1 MPYAAHLRCC
11 ILLSINTDRF
21 CGRLFAQ
28 RLQPATRRLTI
39 AESSIFWDTLLQLIE
54 EGKVVP
60 IAGQD
65 LLIVDTPVGPKLL
78 YTYLAEQLAD
88 YLGVSAENLSLG
100 SELNDVAYRFLA
112 QSNQV
117 EDIYPALKAVASKA
131 EALPVP
137 EPLLQLADIR
147 PLQLF
152 VTTTFDS
159 FLTRA
164 INQKRFGGNLK
175 TKVFAYSPTEAT
187 DLPGDMKSLNFSHR
201 LSLAG

>member
-1 MPYAAHLRCC
+1 MLYT
-11 ILLSINTDRF
+11 LLKSARIGSFETCSII
-21 CGRLFAQ
+21 
-28 RLQPATRRLTI
+28 QPATRRSI
-39 AESSIFWDTLLQLIE
+39 IPESSIFWDTLLQLIE

-65 LLIVDTPVGPKLL
+65 LLTVDTPAGSKLL
-78 YTYLAEQLAD
+78 YAYLAEELAG
-88 YLGVSAENLSLG
+88 YLGVSADSLPAG
-100 SELNDVAYRFLA
+100 SELNEVAYRFLA

-164 INQKRFGGNLK
+164 LNQKRFGG
-175 TKVFAYSPTEAT
+175 
-187 DLPGDMKSLNFSHR
+187 
-201 LSLAG
+201 